1 MECPMFVV
9 GIVIVM
15 IGESGGLRW
24 LVSYMGKCQN
34 PSPIRYSCGLYLAQS
49 KSKDQLM
56 EEEGCDEEDCV
67 DSARAALQYP
77 LWGRIETRDARTQTS
92 GCHY

>member
-1 MECPMFVV
+1 MA
-9 GIVIVM
+9 
-15 IGESGGLRW
+15 GE
-24 LVSYMGKCQN
+24 
-34 PSPIRYSCGLYLAQS
+34 LYGEVS
-49 KSKDQLM
+49 KSISDQVFLRPVPCTNKEQDQLM